1 MAETRREGGTGVKDR
16 PTEELRRPRL
26 WSVVLHNDDYTSM
39 EFVVEVLQSV
49 FHLEEA
55 RAMQVMLNVHR
66 KGKGIAGIYPHEV
79 AETKAATTMETA
91 RRQDYPLQATIE
103 EQE

>member
-66 KGKGIAGIYPHEV
+66 KGKGVAGVYPHEV
-79 AETKAATTMETA
+79 AETLQFKTVELA
-91 RRQDYPLQATIE
+91 RKNEFPLECTIE
-103 EQE
+103 PK